1 MKVAIPDASERASER
16 ATKSCRRKLD
26 LVLFLERQN
35 FIARDGAC
43 AKVKS
48 PHGEKHVREF
58 TEDWFLNCIC
68 FAVTARFSKDKF

>member
-1 MKVAIPDASERASER
+1 MSVPFGYGHTASERATKINRLYAFQMEVAIPDASD
-16 ATKSCRRKLD
+16 KSCRKKID

-43 AKVKS
+43 ANVKS

-58 TEDWFLNCIC
+58 TEG
-68 FAVTARFSKDKF
+68 